1 VLSIRLSRRLLLFVA
16 LAVVLAMA
24 VPTTARSTTALLRH
38 GTVNGKRIAL
48 ADEYSTNWAGWDNT
62 GSTYTTV
69 TASWIQPSVICSTK
83 TAYSSFWIGL
93 DGDGS
98 NSVEQTGSEADCS
111 HGRPVYYSWYE
122 FYPAYPVNYSNPVR
136 PGDHFSASVTSNGS
150 GKYTLVLSDT
160 TAGWT
165 HTTTGTASSAT
176 NASAEAIAE
185 APSSNRGVLPLAD
198 FGTVTF
204 TNVTVNGA
212 ALGTVPTA
220 NRLTMVTS
228 GGATKASTSTLSG
241 NNTFTVTWHH
251 S

>member
-1 VLSIRLSRRLLLFVA
+1 
-16 LAVVLAMA
+16 
-24 VPTTARSTTALLRH
+24 
-38 GTVNGKRIAL
+38 
-48 ADEYSTNWAGWDNT
+48 
-62 GSTYTTV
+62 
-69 TASWIQPSVICSTK
+69 
-83 TAYSSFWIGL
+83 
-93 DGDGS
+93 S

-122 FYPAYPVNYSNPVR
+122 FYPAYPVNYSNTVQ

-198 FGTVTF
+198 FRTVTF

-228 GGATKASTSTLSG
+228 GGATKASTSALTT
-241 NNTFTVTWHH
+241 NNTFTVTWQH